1 MTTATSRGRIP
12 LEELAS
18 LPTFSFVTPSYSGDK
33 IAFFWDKTG
42 RFELYSMDLHT
53 REVRQ
58 LTDGQAPKGLRAGF
72 VWTRDDAALIYARD
86 RDGDEQNNLFFLDL
100 ETGRVEQLN
109 DDPHTQEYA
118 GQVHPDN
125 ARLAVMSNRGGQ
137 MNLYTLDLE
146 TREWVQLTD
155 FKAPA
160 FAGKWSKDG
169 GWLAFA
175 SNESPD
181 LNNRDGY
188 LVRGDGGEVKRI
200 LRVREGSQDALAD
213 WHPDVRRLA
222 VTSDAGG
229 TNRPGILDLETGET
243 RWLGAEGVD
252 EYAGE
257 FSKSGEWLVTIRNRD
272 AALMPVLYRVE
283 TGEARQ
289 LNLPPGIALGSSF
302 VLGDRKLLVQH
313 SASNR
318 RPELLLYDLAT
329 DTHETLLEAEYGS
342 IDPALFVTGEHIRYP
357 SSDGRPVPAILYRPR
372 DIAPGER
379 LPALVVVHG
388 GPTHQ
393 WFLNFDPYAQFLTDR
408 GFVVLEPNVRG
419 STGYGVEWRD
429 LNIKDWGGG
438 DLEDVAAGAAYLKSL
453 PYVDPERV
461 GVFGGS
467 FGGFMSYIA
476 VVKKP
481 DVFKVGVPWIG
492 ITDLHKLYDEDME
505 HFRYY
510 FRQQMGDPEAD
521 RALWRDRSA
530 IEFADRLK
538 AKLLIIHGVNDPRCP
553 VSQSRIFR
561 ERILD
566 LGKREGTGPD
576 DDFEYHEFGDE
587 GHGPSGDIQGKIR
600 TYRLLVDF
608 LERRL

>member
-1 MTTATSRGRIP
+1 MTTATSKGRIP

-53 REVRQ
+53 LEVRQ

-109 DDPHTQEYA
+109 DEPNTQEYA

-213 WHPDVRRLA
+213 WHPDGRRLA

-243 RWLGAEGVD
+243 RWLGEEGVD
-252 EYAGE
+252 EHASE
-257 FSKSGEWLVTIRNRD
+257 FSKGGEWLVTIRNRD

-283 TGEARQ
+283 TG
-289 LNLPPGIALGSSF
+289 
-302 VLGDRKLLVQH
+302 
-313 SASNR
+313 
-318 RPELLLYDLAT
+318 
-329 DTHETLLEAEYGS
+329 
-342 IDPALFVTGEHIRYP
+342 
-357 SSDGRPVPAILYRPR
+357 
-372 DIAPGER
+372 
-379 LPALVVVHG
+379 
-388 GPTHQ
+388 
-393 WFLNFDPYAQFLTDR
+393 
-408 GFVVLEPNVRG
+408 
-419 STGYGVEWRD
+419 
-429 LNIKDWGGG
+429 
-438 DLEDVAAGAAYLKSL
+438 
-453 PYVDPERV
+453 
-461 GVFGGS
+461 
-467 FGGFMSYIA
+467 
-476 VVKKP
+476 
-481 DVFKVGVPWIG
+481 
-492 ITDLHKLYDEDME
+492 
-505 HFRYY
+505 
-510 FRQQMGDPEAD
+510 
-521 RALWRDRSA
+521 
-530 IEFADRLK
+530 
-538 AKLLIIHGVNDPRCP
+538 
-553 VSQSRIFR
+553 
-561 ERILD
+561 
-566 LGKREGTGPD
+566 
-576 DDFEYHEFGDE
+576 
-587 GHGPSGDIQGKIR
+587 
-600 TYRLLVDF
+600 
-608 LERRL
+608 